1 MNKYIYNIL
10 PNSYVY
16 ENITLLNSNDYFYFY
31 TIELRNKKNKY
42 DTLTMRL
49 LIFKNI
55 NTNYIIKQNKINEIL
70 DQVPIDLLLTNNN
83 IYNVKLLFNSKT
95 IPIKYKNNS
104 KIPGIIIPKYEKTL
118 DNYLNEILHST
129 KSNTLNLN
137 FFITKS
143 IFILI
148 EIIKNL
154 KIMTNNNYVY
164 IDLDIH
170 DIYGSYDFT
179 NIYFDGIKQ
188 ICIRNKKCHNKLIT
202 NEMFTKLIQTQY
214 ETIINY
220 FLSIFETHSIIN
232 NPKIKKLIKILE
244 SFNKTKDKD
253 KVKNINTLKKKI
265 ISIIKVKKTKKL
277 KFNIL

>member
-10 PNSYVY
+10 PNNYVY

-42 DTLTMRL
+42 DTLTMQL

-70 DQVPIDLLLTNNN
+70 DQVPIDFLLTNNN

-95 IPIKYKNNS
+95 IPIKYKNSS

-164 IDLDIH
+164 IDLDIR

-188 ICIRNKKCHNKLIT
+188 ICILDKKCHNKLIT
-202 NEMFTKLIQTQY
+202 NEMFTKLINKQY
-214 ETIINY
+214 EDIINY
-220 FLSIFETHSIIN
+220 FLSIFETSSIIN

-244 SFNKTKDKD
+244 SFNKTKTKD